1 MGVPK
6 DLQISEDI
14 LSYMRK
20 LSWDLEK

>member
-6 DLQISEDI
+6 DLQISEDV